1 MPEPEPSVADFY
13 APVMAGWPV
22 EVQRLVVQLLSRE
35 FGQASDVEDA
45 ILAVATRAEEEG
57 GSS

>member
-35 FGQASDVEDA
+35 FRQASEVEEA
-45 ILAVATRAEEEG
+45 ILAVAKRAEEG
-57 GSS
+57 GTS